1 MPINQDS
8 NVIAE
13 KTCQRKHGASGAG
26 MRHALVVGMNRNVS
40 KSSKSSK
47 SSRAAASRAAA
58 IIATRESLA
67 ANVRN
72 GNRLAAEGDRE
83 ALRLM
88 GVTVC

>member
-1 MPINQDS
+1 
-8 NVIAE
+8 
-13 KTCQRKHGASGAG
+13 
-26 MRHALVVGMNRNVS
+26 MNS

-47 SSRAAASRAAA
+47 SRLAAA

-67 ANVRN
+67 ANIRK